1 MLQRTVPRQARRTPP
16 RAPESDNGVL
26 CFLRSSLASV
36 SRWLAVRRSVLAL
49 CCAFTLS
56 GCALFLPEGL
66 LFEAIEKALDCR
78 NKLAAARRGQSADIQ
93 ATGISLDAA
102 RATLLQRPWYR
113 VDLAFTSIPPQDVS
127 EWLALTTSVVE
138 QGKQL
143 PQLGSELKLRG
154 VVEGRPFTIQLRMD
168 CRSERRLDVEGAPFD
183 SVDQLLGLSQ
193 RLMRARPIHDFDLR
207 GSLGTRRLHIERD
220 PDKPSVTLGPSA
232 MTFSDAYERLLVEAR
247 RAQVAEPPLPIG
259 TTVSLNQ
266 SVIEGPELL
275 ELLRLGDDLPSGS
288 RVTVEG
294 FVESGAAF
302 RVRLEK
308 DRRGGLT
315 LRLKGL

>member
-16 RAPESDNGVL
+16 RALGFESGVL
-26 CFLRSSLASV
+26 GFLRSSQGSV
-36 SRWLAVRRSVLAL
+36 SRWPDVRRSVLAL

-56 GCALFLPEGL
+56 GCALVHPEYAASA
-66 LFEAIEKALDCR
+66 AIEKALDCR
-78 NKLAAARRGQSADIQ
+78 NKLAAARRGQPVDIQ

-102 RATLLQRPWYR
+102 RGTLLQRPWYR
-113 VDLAFTSIPPQDVS
+113 VDLELTSLTPQDVS
-127 EWLALTTSVVE
+127 ELLGLTTRMVE
-138 QGKQL
+138 QGQL
-143 PQLGSELKLRG
+143 SQLGSELKLRG

-168 CRSERRLDVEGAPFD
+168 CRSERRLDVKGAPFD
-183 SVDQLLGLSQ
+183 SADQLLRLSQ

-232 MTFSDAYERLLVEAR
+232 MSFSDAYERLLVEAR

-308 DRRGGLT
+308 DRSGGLT